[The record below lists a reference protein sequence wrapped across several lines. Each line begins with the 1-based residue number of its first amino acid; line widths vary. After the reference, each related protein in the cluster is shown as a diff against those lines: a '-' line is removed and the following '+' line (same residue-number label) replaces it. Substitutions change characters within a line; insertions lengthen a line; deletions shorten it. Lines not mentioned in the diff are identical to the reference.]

1 MKVTSKLLIFLAL
14 ALLLALPVSALAAE
28 PNLDIQSVR
37 PDEFVFGGNF
47 VLRSGETLRGNLW
60 VFGGNAD
67 LQQDSL
73 VTGSVMV
80 AGGNLR
86 INGRVDG
93 DINAAGG
100 NIELLENA
108 LVRGDVNMLGGTVS
122 QRQGARVEGRIQE
135 NGRGPVQIVPPTFR
149 TPTFPA
155 FNVRMTPVW
164 DFLSFL
170 FQSFF
175 VAALAVVAALFLPQ
189 PMERVSRAAVAQPLL
204 ASGLGLLT
212 IIVVPI
218 LMVIMAITLILIP
231 VSLLAGLALGL
242 FILFGWIAVGLEV
255 GKRMAVLFKTTWALP
270 VAAGLGTLVLAL
282 VAGGAGRYII
292 CVGWILPAFVA
303 VLGLG
308 SVLLTRFGT
317 QIYPTELPPG
327 YAPPPYPEVPRGPV
341 SPTPPPPGAGPR
353 PMYDEEI
360 PSPGGEPYQ
369 PPSSGQV
376 GVYPAPEDRPP
387 DPDQEPQI

>member
-1 MKVTSKLLIFLAL
+1 MNVTSKLLI
-14 ALLLALPVSALAAE
+14 LLALVLTLALPIQALAAE
-28 PNLDIQSVR
+28 PALEIQSVR

-67 LQQDSL
+67 LQENSR

-86 INGRVDG
+86 INGQVDG
-93 DINAAGG
+93 SINAAGG

-122 QRQGARVEGRIQE
+122 QRQGSRVEGRIQE
-135 NGRGPVQIVPPTFR
+135 NGRGPIQIVPPRLPIPVFDVR
-149 TPTFPA
+149 T
-155 FNVRMTPVW
+155 TPVW

-175 VAALAVVAALFLPQ
+175 MAALAVLAALFLPR
-189 PMERVSRAAVAQPLL
+189 PIERVSRAAVTQPLI

-231 VSLLAGLALGL
+231 VSLLTGLVLGL
-242 FILFGWIAVGLEV
+242 LLLFGWIGVGLEV
-255 GKRMAVLFKTTWALP
+255 GKRIAVLFKTTWALP
-270 VAAGLGTLVLAL
+270 VAAGLGTLLLSL
-282 VAGGAGRYII
+282 VANGAGRYII

-317 QIYPTELPPG
+317 QRYPAELPPG
-327 YAPPPYPEVPRGPV
+327 YVPPAYPEVPRGPV
-341 SPTPPPPGAGPR
+341 GTPPPAPGAGPR
-353 PMYDEEI
+353 TAYGEEI
-360 PSPGGEPYQ
+360 PPPGGEPYR